1 MKSQLCF
8 VGAGFHATTNIYPAA
23 VEAGAYIQ
31 AVATRHLEHS
41 QAALLRCGS
50 SGYAYD
56 DAGLMLERETCDGVD
71 KVRSSLQC
79 PG

>member
-8 VGAGFHATTNIYPAA
+8 AGAGFHATTNIYPVA
-23 VEAGAYIQ
+23 VEAGADIQ
-31 AVATRHLEHS
+31 AVATRH
-41 QAALLRCGS
+41 
-50 SGYAYD
+50 
-56 DAGLMLERETCDGVD
+56 LERETCDGVD